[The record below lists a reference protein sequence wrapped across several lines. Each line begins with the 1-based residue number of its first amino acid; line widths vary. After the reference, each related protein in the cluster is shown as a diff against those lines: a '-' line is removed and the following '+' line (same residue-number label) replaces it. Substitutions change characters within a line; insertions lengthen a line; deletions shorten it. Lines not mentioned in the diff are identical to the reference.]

1 MKTENIKNNIT
12 TRGNRPYIKPHAY
25 IIKMETNYGV
35 MEDRSIATDPN
46 TPAIGDG
53 NAKQFDMSDDMWGD
67 NHESDIDIF
76 K

>member
-1 MKTENIKNNIT
+1 MKTENMNNNTT
-12 TRGNRPYIKPHAY
+12 TRGNRAYIKPHAY
-25 IIKMETNYGV
+25 IIKLETNYGV
-35 MEDRSIATDPN
+35 MEDRSIATA
-46 TPAIGDG
+46 TGDGNG